1 MKDDTLESQKIEIAK
16 WLLNPDKQQK
26 LPDEWNQLKE
36 RLKKEGLEKIF
47 HEIELPLAPI
57 LEEMEKIGIKVDLE
71 ILERLSKKMAKEL
84 DALVKII
91 YKKAG
96 AVFNLNSPKQ
106 LSEILFEKL
115 KIDTAG
121 VPKTKTGIR
130 STDAAALEKIK
141 NHPIV
146 DLILQYRELF
156 KIRSTYVEPLK
167 KLAGLDAKHRIHTQ
181 FLQTGT
187 VTGRLASQNPNLQ
200 NIPILSKWGTE
211 LRKAFVA
218 ESGYTL
224 ASFDYSQIE
233 LRVLASVAGDP
244 KMIEAFQNDLDIHI
258 LTASQV
264 FNVDTK
270 EVSKDQR
277 RFAKTLNFGIIYGMG
292 PDAFARNTGLTRE
305 EAENFISEY
314 FNDFLEVK
322 RWQEK
327 IIDKTR
333 RLGYV
338 ENLNG
343 RKRWLPEIISMNQ
356 RIAREAERAAINM
369 PIQGLAA
376 DIIKLAMIKIAR
388 KLKEKNWWND
398 KTRLLLS
405 IHDELLFE
413 ISNDILKEAIAL
425 IKNEMESAYK
435 LAIPL
440 KVEAAYG
447 ENWAEL

>member
-1 MKDDTLESQKIEIAK
+1 MVLPGKKIEIAK
-16 WLLNPDKQQK
+16 WLLDPDKRQI
-26 LPDEWNQLKE
+26 LPEDLSFLENRLKE
-36 RLKKEGLEKIF
+36 LGLDKIYKD
-47 HEIELPLAPI
+47 IELPLAPI
-57 LEEMEKIGIKVDLE
+57 LEEMEKIGIKVDTE
-71 ILERLSKKMAKEL
+71 ILEKLSKEMAKEI
-84 DALVKII
+84 DHLVKAI

-96 AVFNLNSPKQ
+96 DVFNLNSPKQ
-106 LSEILFEKL
+106 LSVILFEKL
-115 KIDTAG
+115 KIDTTG

-130 STDAAALEKIK
+130 STDAAVLGKIK
-141 NHPIV
+141 NRSPVV

-167 KLAGLDAKHRIHTQ
+167 KLAEADAKHRIHTQ
-181 FLQTGT
+181 FSQTGT
-187 VTGRLASQNPNLQ
+187 ATGRLASQNPNLQ
-200 NIPILSKWGTE
+200 NIPILSKGGTE

-218 ESGYTL
+218 ALGYTL

-233 LRVLASVAGDP
+233 LRVFASVAGDP

-305 EAENFISEY
+305 EAENFFSEY
-314 FNDFLEVK
+314 FNYFLEVK

-356 RIAREAERAAINM
+356 RIA
-369 PIQGLAA
+369 P
-376 DIIKLAMIKIAR
+376 
-388 KLKEKNWWND
+388 
-398 KTRLLLS
+398 
-405 IHDELLFE
+405 
-413 ISNDILKEAIAL
+413 
-425 IKNEMESAYK
+425 
-435 LAIPL
+435 
-440 KVEAAYG
+440 
-447 ENWAEL
+447 